1 MALARRSPSSPPPRT
16 NRHRWNDFTSAASF
30 FFLGAK
36 QQQQQ
41 QQLQQQHPFGVLL
54 SSDVPSCQ
62 WTVKFVRLL
71 FFVVVVVVVVVMVS
85 GFFLLGVAP
94 GCGLDWSG
102 FYWVG
107 RWRGNQRPVQSRNG
121 VRPVRQWRQ
130 WRRRRRHISYP
141 SAAVR
146 WRRRCWWALGRRRLD
161 GTSYVTHQR
170 ALALSLSLSLSLS
183 LFLYASISFHS
194 LPVTLGSLCWPG
206 SHRAPFSF
214 HLQKRLLPSCT
225 DSDRILPIFTEFY
238 LVLPNFTHFEPV
250 FPSSTGFLP
259 SFT

>member
-1 MALARRSPSSPPPRT
+1 MSVNSKICSSFVFCCCCCCCCC
-16 NRHRWNDFTSAASF
+16 D
-30 FFLGAK
+30 
-36 QQQQQ
+36 
-41 QQLQQQHPFGVLL
+41 GV
-54 SSDVPSCQ
+54 
-62 WTVKFVRLL
+62 
-71 FFVVVVVVVVVMVS
+71 

-225 DSDRILPIFTEFY
+225 DSDRVLPIFTEFY